1 MSYADAIER
10 AIAFRLRAK
19 RELDEA
25 KRQALLD
32 LAQQWEAWAEM
43 ARELAAK
50 GETPEALKRPPEDV

>member
-19 RELDEA
+19 RELDET

-32 LAQQWEAWAEM
+32 LAQEWESWAEM

-50 GETPEALKRPPEDV
+50 GEKLQASTRPAEDI